1 MKKVSPR
8 SNNSQKVPSLH
19 QVSSFEL
26 TETVVGATKLVSRM
40 GKRTEQ
46 SRHLRNMAEASR
58 FKTRCSN
65 NGCTSDFISKVQ
77 QVFNFAS
84 FLREKGAKQRCIC
97 QSMSKHGHLEF
108 YSRGRWKDADS
119 RLSFWACRERYR
131 QFWVWT
137 KSAAKCEFTMPF
149 WPQKHVYFISLSLIF

>member
-46 SRHLRNMAEASR
+46 SRHLRNVAEASR

-108 YSRGRWKDADS
+108 YSKGKMEGLRFTVVVLGMSGALQAILGVNEVS
-119 RLSFWACRERYR
+119 
-131 QFWVWT
+131 
-137 KSAAKCEFTMPF
+137 CE
-149 WPQKHVYFISLSLIF
+149 V